1 MRIFLLLLLAIS
13 FELSQAQATI
23 TGYNGNPETD
33 IPLIFDQKEFNG
45 KLAVMALEVDEYD
58 YYVVDMTRFA
68 SPAERAY
75 FLNLAYSESRIV
87 SIDGAIDHDQ
97 LWFKAYHKYTENEV
111 LCLFDELKEK
121 SSAACS
127 SMTAEEQS
135 SWIRKFE
142 KTQK

>member
-1 MRIFLLLLLAIS
+1 MKIFFILLLAIT
-13 FELSQAQATI
+13 FEVSHAQATFSEYSAQP
-23 TGYNGNPETD
+23 GGD
-33 IPLIFDQKEFNG
+33 IPLIFDQQEFKG
-45 KLAVMALEVDEYD
+45 KLAVMAFEVDEYD

-68 SPAERAY
+68 TPSERAY
-75 FLNLAYSESRIV
+75 FLNLTYSESRIV

-97 LWFKAYHKYTENEV
+97 LWFKAYHQYTENEV